1 MVNTGKQARNE
12 ERHLKAHECSALV
25 VNTLNRYISIPIQG
39 KLKQKTIIQSLVAM
53 ATSLTSIH
61 SIGQIL
67 TEIPCE
73 TSFRYHLSKLNLDTL
88 EELNHKILLENSN
101 DLIKSGK
108 KYIFAID
115 FTNDPYYGEI
125 DENNAPYVVKGQLK
139 ASTNSFYSYISLYL
153 VNEDRRLTMAVFP
166 VRNGI
171 KKTEYIQRF
180 LNIIAKMGASIK
192 VLCLDRGFYSKEV
205 ISFLQN
211 LKVPHIIP
219 VVKHGDEIK
228 RLLSVNHARYVR
240 YTISKH
246 NQPIEVDIAVY
257 AKNRVGN
264 KDHSG
269 RKILGYVVFGI
280 SWNPKKV
287 ATIYR
292 KRFGIES
299 SYRMRNKVRAKT
311 CTRSV
316 IIRYLY
322 AIIAFLLKNIW
333 VAVKWIFFSFQK
345 RGPRTVDDARFRF
358 DHFRLMIWT
367 AIQKRCGFRNHIP
380 TLNRLI

>member
-1 MVNTGKQARNE
+1 MPNTGKQARNE
-12 ERHLKAHECSALV
+12 ERHLKSHECSALV

-53 ATSLTSIH
+53 ATSVTSIH

-73 TSFRYHLSKLNLDTL
+73 TSFRYHLSKLDLDEL
-88 EELNHKILLENSN
+88 EELNHQILLENTN
-101 DLIKSGK
+101 GLIKSGK

-125 DENNAPYVVKGQLK
+125 DENNAPYVIKGQLK

-153 VNEDRRLTMAVFP
+153 VNEDRRFTMAVFP

-171 KKTEYIQRF
+171 RKTEYIQRF
-180 LNIIAKMGASIK
+180 LNIIAKLGIFIK

-211 LKVPHIIP
+211 LDVPHIIP

-228 RLLSVNHARYVR
+228 SLLSCNNARYVR
-240 YTISKH
+240 YTISKNNH
-246 NQPIEVDIAVY
+246 PVEIDIAVY
-257 AKNRVGN
+257 AKNRVRN
-264 KDHSG
+264 EDHQG

-280 SWNPKKV
+280 SWTPKKV

-311 CTRSV
+311 STKSV

-333 VAVKWIFFSFQK
+333 VTLKWIFFSFQK
-345 RGPRTVDDARFRF
+345 RGPRTVDNARFRF

-367 AIQKRCGFRNHIP
+367 AIQKRYGFRNQIP
-380 TLNRLI
+380 ILNRLI